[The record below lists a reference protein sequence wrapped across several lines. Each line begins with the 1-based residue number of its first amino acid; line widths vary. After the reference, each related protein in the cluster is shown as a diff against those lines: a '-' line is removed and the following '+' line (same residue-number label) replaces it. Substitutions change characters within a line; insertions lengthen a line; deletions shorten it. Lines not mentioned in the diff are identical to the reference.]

1 MSAPGDSNQVSLAG
15 GRKWW
20 VWGGLPF
27 RWKRQTCSGTGF
39 FMRWALGQ
47 LLSLPASRFS
57 PTCIERLPPPEL
69 DCHFGQRLGFFWILE
84 HAGTFTE
91 T

>member
-1 MSAPGDSNQVSLAG
+1 MSGPGDSNQVSLAG

-20 VWGGLPF
+20 VWRASFPLET
-27 RWKRQTCSGTGF
+27 QACYGTVF

-57 PTCIERLPPPEL
+57 PTCIESLPPPEP

-84 HAGTFTE
+84 HAGTFSE